1 LGTIL
6 ALEFKTDA
14 ESGYLNPAAADIT
27 QFFLDRSIYLRP
39 LGNVLYFTP
48 PYCIRDEELNI
59 VYAAIKELIETWKT
73 L

>member
-1 LGTIL
+1 L
-6 ALEFKTDA
+6 AIEFRTEA
-14 ESGYLNPAAADIT
+14 ESGYLNPAGQEIT
-27 QFFLDRSIYLRP
+27 EFFLARSIYLRP